1 MQFIPLTVNADMLE
15 RIELQGKFDKLF
27 SGGAICHLNVDSEIT
42 DPQKLV
48 DLIDHAAKKGVVYF
62 AINYKLHRC
71 ENSHMWVGT
80 DICPNCGKE

>member
-1 MQFIPLTVNADMLE
+1 M
-15 RIELQGKFDKLF
+15 
-27 SGGAICHLNVDSEIT
+27 ICHLNVDSEIT

-48 DLIDHAAKKGVVYF
+48 DLIEHAAKKGVVYF

-80 DICPNCGKE
+80 DRCPKCGKE